1 MRGRPHG
8 QAEQRRTGSSA
19 RPGILICAYLTLA
32 TVPAFHAAAGHSFGT
47 PKNRAVAAGK
57 ATTAQ
62 VPRVLRAEDAVDSAR
77 RRVARPNPRVPF
89 RMRVSTWSPVASS
102 EHASG
107 GVWVVG
113 ELDGQTR
120 KELEWNLGGHG
131 ELTLLASDGSAIS
144 AGAFELVAGET
155 VFGVRMPDTGNLI
168 PGDYSVRVRLRAIAE
183 DGRVLADAITFSVL
197 SRHSP
202 LGEAVLWRRGPS
214 TGLQHVR
221 TADVR
226 FQRNE
231 RLRLELPTTSTA
243 PAVARVLDRLGKPLQ
258 VPPTVT
264 TRTDAS
270 GEFQWVVVDAP
281 MAPFAPGEYALEV
294 IQEDGSQTTAFSVIP

>member
-1 MRGRPHG
+1 MRW
-8 QAEQRRTGSSA
+8 
-19 RPGILICAYLTLA
+19 I
-32 TVPAFHAAAGHSFGT
+32 
-47 PKNRAVAAGK
+47 
-57 ATTAQ
+57 
-62 VPRVLRAEDAVDSAR
+62 LRAGAWLARIHGCRSGCVCRRGLR
-77 RRVARPNPRVPF
+77 RRPR
-89 RMRVSTWSPVASS
+89 

-144 AGAFELVAGET
+144 SGAFELVAGET
-155 VFGVRMPDTGNLI
+155 AFGVRMPDTGDLL

-183 DGRVLADAITFSVL
+183 DGRVLGDAVTFSVL
-197 SRHSP
+197 SRQSP

-231 RLRLELPTTSTA
+231 RLRLELPTASTA
-243 PAVARVLDRLGKPLQ
+243 PAVARLLDRLGKPLQ

-294 IQEDGSQTTAFSVIP
+294 IQEGSSQTTAFSVVP